1 MDIKNTWKGIRNLIN
16 IKGKN
21 KSQPKSLLV
30 NNKII
35 TEPKKVA
42 DTFNNYFSNIASNLQ
57 NKIHYHGKDFSKF
70 LTEPN
75 PVTFFIKPTNE
86 IEIINNI
93 NKLNNNKALG
103 PNSIPT
109 DIFHLIKLNVAKPLA
124 DIVNL
129 SFQTGIYIDV
139 LKISKVA
146 PIFKEKGSDLDY
158 SNYRPIS
165 LLSNINKIIEKI
177 MHERLYSFLEQHKC
191 ILRVAVWIPS

>member
-1 MDIKNTWKGIRNLIN
+1 M
-16 IKGKN
+16 
-21 KSQPKSLLV
+21 V
-30 NNKII
+30 NYKII

-109 DIFHLIKLNVAKPLA
+109 DIFHLIKLSVAKPLA

-129 SFQTGIYIDV
+129 AFQTGIYIDV

-146 PIFKEKGSDLDY
+146 PIFKEKGSDLD
-158 SNYRPIS
+158 
-165 LLSNINKIIEKI
+165 
-177 MHERLYSFLEQHKC
+177 
-191 ILRVAVWIPS
+191 

>member
-1 MDIKNTWKGIRNLIN
+1 MIL
-16 IKGKN
+16 
-21 KSQPKSLLV
+21 
-30 NNKII
+30 
-35 TEPKKVA
+35 
-42 DTFNNYFSNIASNLQ
+42 FFSPVLYSI
-57 NKIHYHGKDFSKF
+57 FWF
-70 LTEPN
+70 LYIVVCN
-75 PVTFFIKPTNE
+75 
-86 IEIINNI
+86 INN
-93 NKLNNNKALG
+93 LNNNKALG

-177 MHERLYSFLEQHKC
+177 MHERLYRNNINAFMSCSSDSEQSTQHLMPWLILLRMLETLLIITTFLSVC
-191 ILRVAVWIPS
+191 S